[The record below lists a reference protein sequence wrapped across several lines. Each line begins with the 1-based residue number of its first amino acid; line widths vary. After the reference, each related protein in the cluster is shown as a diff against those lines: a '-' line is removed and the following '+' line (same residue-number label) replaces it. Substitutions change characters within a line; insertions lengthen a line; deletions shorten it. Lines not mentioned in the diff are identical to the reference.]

1 MCKLFKLIFNSK
13 NNNFMNIHYLSE
25 QNSILT
31 HFLTELRCVK
41 TQQDSMR
48 FRRNIERVG
57 EIMAYE
63 ISKTLAF
70 KPLQVSTPLAIKNTF
85 TVQDK
90 IVVCSVLRAGLAL
103 HQGFLNYFDNCENG
117 FISAYRNHLY
127 NDHRFEIKVE
137 YQAIPDLTDKV
148 LLLVDP
154 MLATGQSLV
163 AVFKQL
169 IATQK
174 PKQIH
179 IAAVIATP
187 EGIDMLKN
195 NLPKSC
201 NLWIATLDDHLND
214 AKYIVPGLGDA
225 GDLAY
230 GNKL

>member
-1 MCKLFKLIFNSK
+1 
-13 NNNFMNIHYLSE
+13 MNICYLSQ

-31 HFLTELRCVK
+31 QFLAELRCVNK
-41 TQQDSMR
+41 QKDSMR

-63 ISKTLAF
+63 ISKTLTF
-70 KPLQVSTPLAIKNTF
+70 ERTEVSTPLGIKKTYE
-85 TVQDK
+85 VVDK

-117 FISAYRNHLY
+117 FISAYRHHLY
-127 NDHRFEIKVE
+127 GDERFEIKVE
-137 YQAIPDLTDKV
+137 YQAIPSLDDKV
-148 LLLVDP
+148 LILVDP

-169 IATQK
+169 IAGQN
-174 PKQIH
+174 PKKVH
-179 IAAVIATP
+179 IATVIAAP
-187 EGIDMLKN
+187 EGIALLKEH
-195 NLPKSC
+195 LPKSC
-201 NLWIATLDDHLND
+201 NLWLATLDQNLND